1 MQTDDFVLFD
11 DDANNQKV
19 SSSSYESGQDPRNS
33 NFNKPSFLQHRGIG
47 VETSPVLDDAPYLRP
62 SQLGL
67 ADPTLV
73 QRAMQGDVS
82 ADLPGGSHPMFNA
95 NSPNRTPP
103 QPSSGTLGA
112 PLNLLSLQG
121 DERDSNRALFPD
133 LNQNERKENDKQGTY
148 MLDQQVQD
156 WPYSFNKSISN
167 DGIPPKSK
175 SSNGWKAWGNSTPGL
190 ANPDMLRAAADRARN
205 SSQQENQASDRLTVS
220 PRDLYL
226 GNDGIA
232 TPQAPNSTQAPSS
245 GPSLFP
251 THFEDGT
258 GSSMPFG
265 ISSAMEAGSST
276 EEEDDEDERP
286 FPSSSYAGSVLGAAP
301 PNSQLLDQWSRST
314 FASTS
319 QHGQER
325 PPTSSQDWPMAGPS
339 FSAMSTSSES
349 EEDTPVHPSLSNRHL
364 SEHASQ
370 FANTVPGALG
380 GYGYIPG
387 SQESGM
393 SVQSQD
399 YESGRGSQM
408 SVSMT
413 EDDNNGA
420 EDRHRSPSILNSA
433 QPIFRN
439 NQQRVQRKSPVGSE
453 HTDENL
459 PVQPSRQT
467 SSENN
472 RSVQSLASVKARTPS
487 ADRQRPESRPSEST
501 SPESSSPYEEES
513 DYEQTQL
520 AQPTPRAANKR
531 GRQTRTSTGAYART
545 SSTSRQQSPSGHSGV
560 IASAARSAQ
569 NASSSNSSAIRCDYV
584 SPASGQ
590 RCGTIFHRMYDLARH
605 RVTLHLREEAQ
616 LVKDGMLK
624 VEDCVVL
631 GKEVDV
637 KKALSELEWI
647 CRTCGASF
655 SRKDA
660 MLRHERLRHHR

>member
-11 DDANNQKV
+11 EDNNNQEV
-19 SSSSYESGQDPRNS
+19 SSSSYESGQDPRIS

-47 VETSPVLDDAPYLRP
+47 TETSPVLDDAPYLRP
-62 SQLGL
+62 SQLGQ

-82 ADLPGGSHPMFNA
+82 TDLPGGSAPMFNA
-95 NSPNRTPP
+95 NSPNHTPP

-121 DERDSNRALFPD
+121 DDRDTNRALFPD
-133 LNQNERKENDKQGTY
+133 LNPNERNENNKQGTY

-156 WPYSFNKSISN
+156 WPYAMNKSLQN
-167 DGIPPKSK
+167 NGLPPDST

-190 ANPDMLRAAADRARN
+190 ANPDMLRAAADRARS
-205 SSQQENQASDRLTVS
+205 SSQQANQTGDRLTVS

-226 GNDGIA
+226 GNDGMA
-232 TPQAPNSTQAPSS
+232 TPQAPNSTQAPPS

-258 GSSMPFG
+258 GSSLPFG

-301 PNSQLLDQWSRST
+301 PNNQLLDQWSRSMY
-314 FASTS
+314 ASAP
-319 QHGQER
+319 QHSQER
-325 PPTSSQDWPMAGPS
+325 PPNSSQDWPMAGPS

-349 EEDTPVHPSLSNRHL
+349 EEDTPADPSLSNRHL
-364 SEHASQ
+364 SEHATQ
-370 FANTVPGALG
+370 FADAVPGALG

-387 SQESGM
+387 SQDSGM

-399 YESGRGSQM
+399 YESGPGSQM

-413 EDDNNGA
+413 ESDNNGA
-420 EDRHRSPSILNSA
+420 YDRHRSPSILNSA
-433 QPIFRN
+433 QPIFQN
-439 NQQRVQRKSPVGSE
+439 NQQRTHRKSPVVSDQTE
-453 HTDENL
+453 ENS
-459 PVQPSRQT
+459 PMQPNRRV
-467 SSENN
+467 SSENDRSLRSRAFMNN
-472 RSVQSLASVKARTPS
+472 RSTS
-487 ADRQRPESRPSEST
+487 ADRQRSESRPSDST

-531 GRQTRTSTGAYART
+531 GRQTRNSTGAYART
-545 SSTSRQQSPSGHSGV
+545 ASASRQQSPSGHSGV